1 MKIYKKATLLVF
13 LFFVFI
19 GYTQS
24 EDKKDEKEKTEKTK
38 NKENSSEEIVTKTIR
53 IKGANGEEKVIT
65 EQQIITKK
73 SELKLNP
80 DEEDEDTNRTA
91 VYSPQTVSVK
101 NAGKTSSEKLYS
113 SIPNGSGYI
122 FTIIDENGEK
132 MLKARPLSNGYYLV
146 NFGNDNNC
154 LGHFDDAKNLIL
166 ETYDST
172 SDSIVS
178 TSYKLK

>member
-1 MKIYKKATLLVF
+1 MKVYTKIVSLAF
-13 LFFVFI
+13 LFSVFI
-19 GYTQS
+19 GHAQS
-24 EDKKDEKEKTEKTK
+24 EEKTAETK
-38 NKENSSEEIVTKTIR
+38 PKENSSEETVTKTIR
-53 IKGANGEEKVIT
+53 IKGANGEEKIIT

-73 SELKLNP
+73 SELQLNP

-91 VYSPQTVSVK
+91 VYSPQEVSIK

-113 SIPNGSGYI
+113 SIPNGSGFI

-146 NFGNDNNC
+146 NFGGNNNS
-154 LGHFDDAKNLIL
+154 LGHFDESKNLIL
-166 ETYDST
+166 ETYDAT

-178 TSYKLK
+178 SSYKLKQL